1 MPREGE
7 RSPTARRERRS
18 QPRRRPAAARAAVRG
33 VILLQFAANGAGA
46 ALVVIYLRWLF
57 PVELP
62 TGEEQ
67 QAINVAVFSAYLLIT
82 IVLAAPVN
90 AMQLRRAVSWVRE
103 GREPTEHERRE
114 TVTQPFQQTA
124 SAFLGWVGG
133 AVIFGVLNEGTARV
147 SVGIALAGL
156 VTCSMLFLLL
166 ERHFR
171 PIFALALEHTELPT
185 SRREILPRLMLAW
198 WLGSAIPLLA
208 IGLAPL
214 TVPEDQRDELF
225 RSWQVTVLLVTCL
238 AGGGLIMR
246 AAAGSVAGP
255 INRVRNS
262 MRRVEQGDLDTR
274 VPVDN
279 LGEIGRLSA
288 GFNSMVQGLR
298 EREELF
304 ALLDQQVGPE
314 VARRAFE
321 EKPSLGGGRRMV
333 TVLFVDL
340 HGYTAY
346 SEQHAPEEVVDM
358 LNRFF
363 SVVVAVVQTEGG
375 HVNKF
380 EGDAALCVFGAPEDQ
395 PDHAAR
401 ALRAASQLPVA
412 FAARREALEAGIGV
426 ATGEAVAGYVGTEHR
441 YEYTVIGDVVNVA
454 NRLCDVAKERPAR
467 VVAAAETVESAGED
481 VTTTWRPAGVV
492 QLRGRSAD
500 TPVFEPVLEAPVVGA
515 TRES

>member
-1 MPREGE
+1 
-7 RSPTARRERRS
+7 
-18 QPRRRPAAARAAVRG
+18 VRG
-33 VILLQFAANGAGA
+33 VVLLQFAANGAGA
-46 ALVVIYLRWLF
+46 ALVVVYLRWLF

-62 TGEEQ
+62 AGEEQ
-67 QAINVAVFSAYLLIT
+67 QAINVAVFSAYLFVT

-90 AMQLRRAVSWVRE
+90 AHRLRRAVSWVRE
-103 GREPTEHERRE
+103 GREPTPRERHD
-114 TVTQPFQQTA
+114 TLTQPFQQTA
-124 SAFLGWVGG
+124 SAFLGWLGG
-133 AVIFGVLNEGTARV
+133 AVIFGLLNEGSARA
-147 SVGIALAGL
+147 SIGIALAGL

-171 PIFALALEHTELPT
+171 PIFALALEHTDLPE

-214 TVPEDQRDELF
+214 TVPADQRDELF

-255 INRVRNS
+255 LNRVRNA
-262 MRRVEQGDLDTR
+262 MRRVEQGDLDSQ

-288 GFNSMVQGLR
+288 GFNAMVQGLR

-321 EKPSLGGGRRMV
+321 EKPSLGGGRRVV

-340 HGYTAY
+340 QGYTAF
-346 SEQHAPEEVVDM
+346 SEHHAPEEVVSM

-363 SVVVAVVQTEGG
+363 SVVVAVVQAQGG
-375 HVNKF
+375 NVNKF

-395 PDHAAR
+395 ADHAAR
-401 ALRAASQLPVA
+401 ALRAAAKLPPA
-412 FAARREALEAGIGV
+412 FAALGEDLEAGIGV
-426 ATGEAVAGYVGTEHR
+426 ATGEAVAGYVGTERR

-454 NRLCDVAKERPAR
+454 HRLSDVAKQRSGH
-467 VVAAAETVESAGED
+467 VVAAAETVEGAVGD
-481 VTTTWRPAGVV
+481 VASSWRPAGSV
-492 QLRGRSAD
+492 QLRGRSTE
-500 TPVFEPVLEAPVVGA
+500 TPVFEPCPVEASPEAVTG
-515 TRES
+515 S